1 MFRLYPVP
9 PIRPTMQGVIVVVLI
24 GKHVIFNAVYHEAAV
39 LDTIRIP
46 ALCVVRRFQRDYGY
60 LAFRD

>member
-1 MFRLYPVP
+1 
-9 PIRPTMQGVIVVVLI
+9 MQGIIVVILI